1 MPTVVDGRS
10 KVGGEIA
17 RKRKLDDEQK
27 IKKWK
32 ERRVLRNQP
41 EGSMSGLLRLGVL
54 RGTSELKAKPVR
66 IKQENC
72 NRNETSNETRS
83 NVVLAVFDDEQKP

>member
-17 RKRKLDDEQK
+17 RKESLMMNRKLK
-27 IKKWK
+27 RK

-72 NRNETSNETRS
+72 NRNETSDETRS